1 MAKSSNLREFQ
12 ESILLKLKEAASHGS
27 TAASSRLGVTV
38 GANNVLINLKD
49 VTEVLPVPPLQPVPL
64 TQAWFLGVANVRG
77 NLYNV
82 TDLAQFMGMP
92 PTPKSANNRI
102 ILINSETT
110 TQAAVLV
117 ENLIGLRS
125 IDVMA
130 LKPSASDEI
139 LAFSK
144 LVYEDSD
151 NKTWLEFD
159 IVDLVKDKAFNQPA
173 I

>member
-38 GANNVLINLKD
+38 GVNNLLINLKD

-92 PTPKSANNRI
+92 VTPKSVNNRI

-117 ENLIGLRS
+117 ESLIGLRS

-130 LKPSASDEI
+130 LKPFAGDEG
-139 LAFSK
+139 LAFSHQ
-144 LVYEDSD
+144 VYADGD
-151 NKTWLEFD
+151 NKEWFEFE
-159 IVDLVKDKAFNQPA
+159 ITELVKDKVFNQPA

>member
-38 GANNVLINLKD
+38 GANNLLINLKD

-92 PTPKSANNRI
+92 ATPKSVNNRI
-102 ILINSETT
+102 VLINSETT

-117 ENLIGLRS
+117 ESLIGLRS
-125 IDVMA
+125 IDVMS
-130 LKPSASDEI
+130 LKPSASDKS
-139 LAFSK
+139 LVFSQQ
-144 LVYEDSD
+144 VYEDGD
-151 NKTWLEFD
+151 HKEWFEFE
-159 IVDLVKDKAFNQPA
+159 ITELVKDKAFNQPA